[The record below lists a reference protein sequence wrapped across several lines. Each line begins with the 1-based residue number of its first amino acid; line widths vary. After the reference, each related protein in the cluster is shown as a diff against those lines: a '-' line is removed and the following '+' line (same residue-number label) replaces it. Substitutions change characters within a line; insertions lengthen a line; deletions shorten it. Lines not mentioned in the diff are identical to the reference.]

1 MNGSSDQRNHQL
13 GFFRYSQRALIICMP
28 IVALGIAARQ
38 VYLSNYHGLAV
49 WKGGGMG
56 MFASI
61 DGGRLNRFAQ
71 LFITQSDGSRQPLT
85 HLLRGQKEAIDN
97 ALNYPVRRN
106 FLAVAK
112 SIAAI
117 EWASSPDRMPVV
129 LIDSKGEPAGRASES
144 YRMMAPVRPRPRDE
158 KWKGNIQIE
167 YWKLSYNPLT
177 RTCHA
182 TQAQTFT
189 FTPDEVQQ

>member
-1 MNGSSDQRNHQL
+1 
-13 GFFRYSQRALIICMP
+13 MP
-28 IVALGIAARQ
+28 IVALVIAAGQ

-56 MFASI
+56 MFASM
-61 DGGRLNRFAQ
+61 DGQANRFAQ
-71 LFITQSDGSRQPLT
+71 LFITQSDGTRQPLT
-85 HLLRGQKEAIDN
+85 HLLRVQKDAIDN
-97 ALNYPVRRN
+97 ALNYPVRPN

-112 SIAAI
+112 SIATI
-117 EWASSPDRMPVV
+117 EWASSPERMPVV

-144 YRMMAPVRPRPRDE
+144 YHMMAPFRPRSRDE

-167 YWKLSYNPLT
+167 FWKMSYNPLT

-182 TQAQTFT
+182 TLAQTFA

>member
-1 MNGSSDQRNHQL
+1 
-13 GFFRYSQRALIICMP
+13 MP
-28 IVALGIAARQ
+28 IVALVIAARQ

-56 MFASI
+56 MFASM
-61 DGGRLNRFAQ
+61 DGQSNRFAQ
-71 LFITQSDGSRQPLT
+71 LFVTQSDGTRQPLT
-85 HLLRGQKEAIDN
+85 HLLHAQKEAIGN

-112 SIAAI
+112 SIATI

-144 YRMMAPVRPRPRDE
+144 YHMMAPYRPWPRDK
-158 KWKGNIQIE
+158 KWSGNIQIE
-167 YWKLSYNPLT
+167 YWKMSYNPLT
-177 RTCHA
+177 RSCHA
-182 TQAQTFT
+182 TLAETFT